1 MGNVLIARL
10 GYPSAAK
17 ALAIHN
23 RGGII
28 SCDITSSE
36 MVRAEKIYSAPI
48 VALKGKTVNHKPNL
62 LT

>member
-1 MGNVLIARL
+1 
-10 GYPSAAK
+10 
-17 ALAIHN
+17 
-23 RGGII
+23 
-28 SCDITSSE
+28 

>member
-1 MGNVLIARL
+1 LGNVLIARL

-28 SCDITSSE
+28 SCDITSSD

-48 VALKGKTVNHKPNL
+48 AALKVKQ
-62 LT
+62 